1 MKLIWQALGWLA
13 LAAGV
18 AGAVLPIVPTTPF
31 LLLAAYAFARSS
43 PELHRW
49 LIEHPRFGPP
59 IVLWQRERAISRR
72 SKRNAMVAM
81 AATLAISV
89 ALGVPPAVIVIQ
101 AAAICVVS
109 TFLLTRPDGGGP

>member
-1 MKLIWQALGWLA
+1 MKLVWQALGWLA
-13 LAAGV
+13 LAAGI

-59 IVLWQRERAISRR
+59 IVLWQTQHAISRR
-72 SKRNAMVAM
+72 SKRNALLAM
-81 AATLAISV
+81 AAVLATSFV
-89 ALGVPPAVIVIQ
+89 LGVPTMVITIQ
-101 AAAICVVS
+101 AVALVLVS
-109 TFLLTRPDGGGP
+109 VFLLSRPSGGQ